1 VRSSPASVT
10 SSLELPAVTVAD
22 RVAAALVLTAT
33 AFLAWSLACQGHA
46 GAAWVVGLAGF
57 AGGVAMVLVQNHSRG
72 RPRVWLD
79 SRADGALF
87 VRRDGQV
94 PVSARLGSRTR
105 LLGPSVFL
113 DLGLA
118 NPEKPERLL
127 RWITRHDVPAEV
139 LRRWTVILPRSGCKD
154 CA

>member
-1 VRSSPASVT
+1 
-10 SSLELPAVTVAD
+10 LPPVTVAD

-57 AGGVAMVLVQNHSRG
+57 AGGVAMILVQNHSRG
-72 RPRVWLD
+72 RPRVWLEI
-79 SRADGALF
+79 SADGGLYL
-87 VRRDGQV
+87 RRDGQA
-94 PVSARLGSRTR
+94 PVSARLGRGTR

-118 NPEKPERLL
+118 NRGNRERLL
-127 RWITRHDVPAEV
+127 RWITRHDVPAEA

-154 CA
+154 LA